1 MSELTRARAVQSVR
15 ARLAGHGVAA
25 AQEEARWIVLDAAGL
40 VPVDLLSAP
49 DCPLPVDARAKIEAY
64 VARRLT
70 GEPVTRIL
78 GTTEFWGL
86 TLHVA
91 PDVLDPRADSEAL
104 VRLALRLMPRESVT
118 RLVDLGTGSG
128 ALLCALLSEYPD
140 AIGIGVD
147 LSRDACRAAQH
158 NLAACGL
165 SGRALVVQ
173 ARWLEAVAGP
183 FDLIISNPPYI
194 ESAAIAGLESAVR
207 DHDPA
212 LALDGGADGL
222 AAYRAIISQC
232 VRALA
237 PAGHL
242 VLELGAGQAEG
253 VAALIAQSGLVMAG
267 QERDFGGHIRALAAR
282 HPQ

>member
-1 MSELTRARAVQSVR
+1 MSEVTRARAVQSVR

-25 AQEEARWIVLDAAGL
+25 ADEEARWLVLDAAGL
-40 VPVDLLSAP
+40 TPVDLLSAP
-49 DCPLPVDARAKIEAY
+49 EAALPHDVCVRINAY

-70 GEPVTRIL
+70 GEPLTRIL
-78 GTTEFWGL
+78 GTAEFWGL
-86 TLHVA
+86 TLRVA
-91 PDVLDPRADSEAL
+91 PDVLDPRGDSEAL
-104 VRLALRLMPRESVT
+104 VRLALRLMPRESVA
-118 RLVDLGTGSG
+118 RLVDVGTGSG

-165 SGRALVVQ
+165 SGRALVVK
-173 ARWLEAVAGP
+173 ARWLEAVVGP

-267 QERDFGGHIRALAAR
+267 QDRDLGGHIRAIAAR
-282 HPQ
+282 HP